1 MSLRLLIDEDSLAK
15 VLVSMLRKAG
25 HDVVTVN
32 EAGFSG
38 ARDDLVFE
46 YAIRSE
52 RILLTRNCDDFKALH
67 QNNPNHPGIFAIY
80 QDDNRSKNLSRSE
93 IVKAILNI
101 ETSGIPLTNQF
112 ISLNQWRY

>member
-15 VLVSMLRKAG
+15 ALVKMLRKAG

-52 RILLTRNCDDFKALH
+52 RILLTRNCDDFQALH
-67 QNNPNHPGIFAIY
+67 QANLNHPGILAIY
-80 QDDNRSKNLSRSE
+80 QDDKRSKNLSRSE
-93 IVKAILNI
+93 IVKAIANL
-101 ETSGIPLTNQF
+101 ETAGIPLANQF